1 MRMMDPDWST
11 EVEKN
16 THQPPSG
23 LVLIPCLHPA
33 LSPSQWKEPAL
44 AWTWWVNQWYE
55 SRFATMF
62 KPLLMDR
69 PLIFSLSI
77 AVLQCSM
84 YSVCTEYNV
93 LCIPDKRDDCTRVGG
108 WLRVAKYREVT
119 LYYFHASLRNST
131 GINLPNSHQ
140 DKEKTS

>member
-1 MRMMDPDWST
+1 
-11 EVEKN
+11 
-16 THQPPSG
+16 
-23 LVLIPCLHPA
+23 
-33 LSPSQWKEPAL
+33 
-44 AWTWWVNQWYE
+44 
-55 SRFATMF
+55 MF